1 MALEEAEDALGRAL
15 SELGLRPIEVGSPH
29 LSQEDLSLV
38 LDGRR
43 LPLELKYY
51 ALVDVPRAIQLSA
64 PLLTQSVPDPSVIR
78 VVVGDRI
85 VDGARKELRDAG
97 VSWFDMR
104 GHLFLTAPGLR
115 VDVETA
121 RRGSSQ
127 HSHTPLAGRV
137 GLATAIDILLQGPA
151 GRASVRETARRIDA
165 APSTVSVA
173 MKSLREANLMDGQGT
188 ADLPALFWVTA
199 PRWKPRWVS
208 VSRYPHPDAPMRN
221 PALTLGFDDPD
232 LPGWALTG
240 DLAAAAL
247 GAPLGVASGTPPQLY
262 LPTKQ
267 AQRLAISILGEAS
280 ATATP
285 AARLAVAPIEAAC
298 EQRIDA
304 ASWQDEHWLLARPL
318 FVALDL
324 AQDPGRGVE
333 VLRDWSPSVG
343 GDRVW

>member
-15 SELGLRPIEVGSPH
+15 SELGLGPIEFGSPN
-29 LSQEDLSLV
+29 LPQEDLGLV

-64 PLLTQSVPDPSVIR
+64 RLSTQSVPGPSVIR
-78 VVVGDRI
+78 VVVSDRI

-121 RRGSSQ
+121 QRGGSRRSQ
-127 HSHTPLAGRV
+127 LPLAGRV

-151 GRASVRETARRIDA
+151 GRASVRDTARRIGA

-173 MKSLREANLMDGQGT
+173 MKSLREASLMDGQGA

-208 VSRYPHPDAPMRN
+208 VSRYPHPDGPMRN
-221 PALTLGFDDPD
+221 PALNIGFDYPD

-247 GAPLGVASGTPPQLY
+247 SAPLGVASGTPPQLY
-262 LPTKQ
+262 LPTMR
-267 AQRLAISILGEAS
+267 AHRLALSILEETT

-304 ASWQDEHWLLARPL
+304 AGWQDEHWLLTRPL
-318 FVALDL
+318 FIALDL
-324 AQDPGRGVE
+324 AQDPGRGAE
-333 VLRDWSPSVG
+333 ILRDWTPSVG
-343 GDRVW
+343 GARVW